1 MHRYAGK
8 SSATSP
14 FPAVKTAFPQEAERR
29 NKGGEIMAI
38 KVTNK
43 KPLTGNKRSHALNAT
58 KMQQKPNLQV
68 VRLEDGTKVRMSA
81 REIRNMRKQQ
91 AVVAEAA

>member
-1 MHRYAGK
+1 M
-8 SSATSP
+8 
-14 FPAVKTAFPQEAERR
+14 AV
-29 NKGGEIMAI
+29 

-43 KPLTGNKRSHALNAT
+43 KPLSGNRRSHACNAT

-81 REIRNMRKQQ
+81 REIRNLKKQQ
-91 AVVAEAA
+91 TSKELPMAA

>member
-1 MHRYAGK
+1 
-8 SSATSP
+8 
-14 FPAVKTAFPQEAERR
+14 
-29 NKGGEIMAI
+29 MAI

-58 KMQQKPNLQV
+58 KMQQRPNLQV

-91 AVVAEAA
+91 AVVNEEAVVAEAA

>member
-1 MHRYAGK
+1 
-8 SSATSP
+8 
-14 FPAVKTAFPQEAERR
+14 
-29 NKGGEIMAI
+29 MAI

-91 AVVAEAA
+91 AVVNEEEVVSEAA

>member
-1 MHRYAGK
+1 
-8 SSATSP
+8 
-14 FPAVKTAFPQEAERR
+14 
-29 NKGGEIMAI
+29 MAI

-58 KMQQKPNLQV
+58 KMQQKLNLQV

>member
-1 MHRYAGK
+1 
-8 SSATSP
+8 
-14 FPAVKTAFPQEAERR
+14 
-29 NKGGEIMAI
+29 MAI

-68 VRLEDGTKVRMSA
+68 VRLEDGTRVRMST

>member
-1 MHRYAGK
+1 
-8 SSATSP
+8 
-14 FPAVKTAFPQEAERR
+14 
-29 NKGGEIMAI
+29 MAI

-91 AVVAEAA
+91 AVVTDAA

>member
-1 MHRYAGK
+1 
-8 SSATSP
+8 
-14 FPAVKTAFPQEAERR
+14 
-29 NKGGEIMAI
+29 MAI

-81 REIRNMRKQQ
+81 REIKNMRKQQ
-91 AVVAEAA
+91 AVVNEEAVVAEAA

>member
-1 MHRYAGK
+1 
-8 SSATSP
+8 
-14 FPAVKTAFPQEAERR
+14 
-29 NKGGEIMAI
+29 MAI

-68 VRLEDGTKVRMSA
+68 VRLEDGTKVRMST

-91 AVVAEAA
+91 TVVTEEAA